1 MTLLHMDTD
10 DVNSLADQLNRAA
23 NEIIDTAHDLRR
35 SANRLNAQWHGGRSD
50 RFLSRLASAT
60 AAAQDVAEDAT
71 RLSRRVRAEAD
82 EWLEVDRDGAR
93 RTTGTIIPFPRP
105 VPTPTPTPGNGRDIM
120 DIIAELVR
128 GGRFGEAIDGVWNW
142 AELGLL
148 FMTSAFINISSG
160 GSYADQV
167 IIKGPGWVKELWGV
181 SPNLTHIK
189 DGATAGH
196 ISSTARGVG
205 VLALISPL
213 LKTYDQW
220 LTAVQTPHDDNLRAG
235 VAMFTDT
242 VVIFGT
248 YLALTYAGAAIGS
261 HVGGWIGGT
270 IGGWIGGGGGTAVAP
285 GAGTVAGGVAGGTGG
300 AAAGAMIGGVA
311 GGVIGNY
318 IAGEAVDWYLKSDF
332 RDWMIDSVVNF
343 IRGPVEPSVM
353 PGIDGGGAW

>member
-10 DVNSLADQLNRAA
+10 DVSALADQLNRAA
-23 NEIIDTAHDLRR
+23 NEIIDTARDLRH
-35 SANRLNAQWHGGRSD
+35 SANRLNGKWHGGRSD
-50 RFLSRLASAT
+50 QFLRRLASAT
-60 AAAQDVAEDAT
+60 TAAQDAAEDAT

-93 RTTGTIIPFPRP
+93 RNMGAIALLPWP
-105 VPTPTPTPGNGRDIM
+105 VPTPTPTPGSERDIM

-128 GGRFGEAIDGVWNW
+128 GGRLGEAIDGVWNW
-142 AELGLL
+142 SELGLL
-148 FMTSAFINISSG
+148 FLTSAFINISSG

-167 IIKGPGWVKELWGV
+167 IIKGPGWVKDLWGV

-248 YLALTYAGAAIGS
+248 CLLYTS
-261 HVGGWIGGT
+261 
-270 IGGWIGGGGGTAVAP
+270 P
-285 GAGTVAGGVAGGTGG
+285 
-300 AAAGAMIGGVA
+300 
-311 GGVIGNY
+311 
-318 IAGEAVDWYLKSDF
+318 SP
-332 RDWMIDSVVNF
+332 RD
-343 IRGPVEPSVM
+343 
-353 PGIDGGGAW
+353 